1 MFTFFIGPMPI
12 SVDRERRAN
21 AGARMARLLNEEEED
36 EFYSNIYGGFAEV
49 LFVFYYLSNIY
60 FLCFFR
66 LSALLNHH
74 S

>member
-1 MFTFFIGPMPI
+1 MPI

-49 LFVFYYLSNIY
+49 LFVFSCLSSIY
-60 FLCFFR
+60 FSWIVR
-66 LSALLNHH
+66 LSRSLNHH